1 MTQIKPTIRIIEPTV
16 VAEKNNY
23 EVLRSTTFKRVCAY
37 CRVSTDL
44 EEQETSFNSQKE
56 YYQKMISEHEGWMLV
71 DIYADEGIT
80 ATSMRKR
87 KNFLRMIDDAMNGKI
102 DMILCKSISRFARN
116 VVDCLSILEQL
127 KMKGIPV
134 IFETERLN
142 SLDDERATRL
152 RITIESASA
161 QEFSENLSQSVSW
174 GKRRRI
180 EQGHYAL
187 HKIYGYD
194 ILKGADKNVNAE
206 YLINDKEASI
216 VKYIFNSFL
225 DGYSTYQIANTL
237 NEQEVESPSGKTWHQ
252 STITRMLKNE
262 TYTGDMLYQKTISTD
277 LKTRRRVENTTQK
290 KYLIENHHVAIID
303 KIQFERVAKE
313 FEYRSSLRGYS
324 DSGKSIYTSIYPFSN
339 KLYCLECGSK
349 LRRHYYYSAKKEKVY
364 TWVCINHKV
373 NGDKGCKQTQVKET
387 ELKDSFVRVMNKLIE
402 NQDELIETVR
412 GNIQS
417 VIEQRI
423 GDDSIEK
430 LDAKLKE
437 YQNQITKL
445 IAESVN
451 DTTGKVFAESQRV
464 MAEMG
469 KIKAEKDQRLQEREK
484 MGLSNIKLIDL
495 EQYLTKEKVFNEFND
510 VAFRKLVEK
519 VLIRDNQA
527 TFIFNDMIKITEYI
541 GNK

>member
-1 MTQIKPTIRIIEPTV
+1 MTQIKPTIRIIEPTI
-16 VAEKNNY
+16 VAEKNDYNI
-23 EVLRSTTFKRVCAY
+23 LKSTALKRVCAY

-56 YYQKMISEHEGWMLV
+56 YYQKMISEHEGWVLV

-87 KNFLRMIDDAMNGKI
+87 KNFLRMIDDAMAGKI

-161 QEFSENLSQSVSW
+161 QEYSENLSQSVSW

-187 HKIYGYD
+187 HRIYGYD
-194 ILKGADKNVNAE
+194 ILRHKDKNINAE
-206 YLINDKEASI
+206 YIINERESEI
-216 VKYIFNSFL
+216 VKYIFDCFL
-225 DGYSTYQIANTL
+225 NGYSTYQIANKL
-237 NEQEVESPSGKTWHQ
+237 NEQGIKSPIGKNWHQ
-252 STITRMLKNE
+252 STIMRMLKNE
-262 TYTGDMLYQKTISTD
+262 TYTGDLLYQKTISTD
-277 LKTRRRVENTTQK
+277 LKSRRRIENTTQK
-290 KYLIENHHVAIID
+290 KYLIENHHIAIID
-303 KIQFERVAKE
+303 KVRFERVAKE

-324 DSGKSIYTSIYPFSN
+324 ETGKSIYTSIYPFSN

-349 LRRHYYYSAKKEKVY
+349 LRRHYYYAANKDKVY

-373 NGDKGCKQTQVKET
+373 NGDKLCKQKQIKE
-387 ELKDSFVRVMNKLIE
+387 EDLKASFVRVMNKLIE

-417 VIEQRI
+417 VIDQRI
-423 GDDSIEK
+423 CDNGIEK
-430 LDAKLKE
+430 MDAQLRG

-451 DTTGKVFAESQRV
+451 DSTGKVFAESQRV

-469 KIKAEKDQRLQEREK
+469 KLKAEKDAIIQERAQS
-484 MGLSNIKLIDL
+484 GLANIKVIDL
-495 EQYLTKEKVFNEFND
+495 EEYLTKDRVFNEFND
-510 VAFRKLVEK
+510 IAFRKLVEK
-519 VLIRDNQA
+519 VVIKDNQA
-527 TFIFNDMIKITEYI
+527 TFIFNDMIKITDNI
-541 GNK
+541 